1 MQPSVSV
8 IVCTHTDRRLELL
21 VECVGSLAANS
32 RPHEVVVVVDSNPSL
47 HARLPARLPP
57 AVTVL
62 ASRGSGVSEARNTG
76 IAAATGDVV
85 AFIDDD
91 AVADPD
97 WLDHLTAPF
106 ADPAIVAT
114 GGRAVPRWERPNRIL
129 PPELYWVVGCTYAGH
144 PTAAQPLSRPIGC
157 TMAARRVA
165 MLDAGGFP
173 HDFGP
178 SGPQPKS
185 HSNEEIAVSLRL
197 RETHGDRSIWYAP
210 DAVVHH
216 FVPAART
223 TWKYLWQRC
232 YVEGVSK
239 ADVRRR
245 FGSAAMGFDRGYARH
260 TLLPAIA
267 RYAVRGLIPGRA
279 TRATGATGAESRRWA
294 VAAAGGLLTT
304 AVGYAGRLLAAGK
317 GPVPLRSMQPSRS

>member
-1 MQPSVSV
+1 MRPSVSV

-21 VECVGSLAANS
+21 VECVDSLNANA
-32 RPHEVVVVVDSNPSL
+32 RPPHEVLVVVDSNPDL
-47 HARLPARLPP
+47 YARLPDRLPP
-57 AVTVL
+57 AVSIL
-62 ASRGSGVSEARNTG
+62 ESRGSGASEARNTG
-76 IAAATGDVV
+76 IAAATGDLV

-97 WLDHLTAPF
+97 WLEHLTAPF
-106 ADPAIVAT
+106 ADPAVVAT

-129 PPELYWVVGCTYAGH
+129 PPELYWVVGCTYKGH
-144 PTAAQPLSRPIGC
+144 PTSPQPLSRPIGC
-157 TMAARRVA
+157 TMAARRDA
-165 MLDAGGFP
+165 ILEAGGFP

-197 RETHGDRSIWYAP
+197 RETHGERSIWYAP
-210 DAVVHH
+210 GAVVHH

-223 TWKYLWQRC
+223 TWTYLWQRC

-239 ADVRRR
+239 ADVRLR
-245 FGSAAMGFDRGYARH
+245 FGPAAMGFDRGYARH

-267 RYAVRGLIPGRA
+267 RYAAGGLAPRGA
-279 TRATGATGAESRRWA
+279 ASRRWA
-294 VAAAGGLLTT
+294 LAAAGGLLTT
-304 AVGYAGRLLAAGK
+304 AAGYAGRLLTAGRRPAR
-317 GPVPLRSMQPSRS
+317 GARPRPVQTVRS

>member
-1 MQPSVSV
+1 MQLSVSV

-21 VECVGSLAANS
+21 VDCVDSLVANS
-32 RPHEVVVVVDSNPSL
+32 RPPHEVVVVVDSNPDL
-47 HARLPARLPP
+47 LARLPGRLPP
-57 AVTVL
+57 AVAVL
-62 ASRGSGVSEARNTG
+62 PSRGSGASEARNTG
-76 IAAATGDVV
+76 IEAATGDLV

-91 AVADPD
+91 AVADRG

-106 ADPAIVAT
+106 ADPAVVAT

-144 PTAAQPLSRPIGC
+144 PTTAQPLSRPIGC
-157 TMAARRVA
+157 SMAARRDA
-165 MLDAGGFP
+165 ILDAGGFP

-197 RETHGDRSIWYAP
+197 RATHGERSIWYAP
-210 DAVVHH
+210 GAVVHH

-223 TWKYLWQRC
+223 TWTYLWQRC

-245 FGSAAMGFDRGYARH
+245 FGAAAMGFDRGYARH

-267 RYAVRGLIPGRA
+267 RYAIRGLVPGGA
-279 TRATGATGAESRRWA
+279 AGATSRRWA

-304 AVGYAGRLLAAGK
+304 AAGYAGRLLTAPTRPAPQALVR
-317 GPVPLRSMQPSRS
+317 PVKTVRS